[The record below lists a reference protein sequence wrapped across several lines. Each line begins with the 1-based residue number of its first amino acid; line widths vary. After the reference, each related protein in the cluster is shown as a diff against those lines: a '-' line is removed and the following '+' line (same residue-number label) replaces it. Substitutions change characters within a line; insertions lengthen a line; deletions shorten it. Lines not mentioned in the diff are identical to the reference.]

1 MTQEKVLDAAIKSPG
16 KEISEIAKELGIDRG
31 TIQCYVTR
39 LRRKKLIHLEFKKNH
54 TLLFPTPEGEQYRQ
68 SGQST

>member
-16 KEISEIAKELGIDRG
+16 KEISEIAEEVGIDRR

-39 LRRKKLIHLEFKKNH
+39 LRRKKLIYLEFRKNH
-54 TLLFPTPEGEQYRQ
+54 TLLFPTPEGRLYRQ
-68 SGQST
+68 HRQST